1 MPILIHHQKDLIYL
15 TVNKDMT
22 IAKICDAIKTL
33 FTVNKKPVQLMSN
46 ALLLCS
52 ALKRP
57 GLSTILS
64 VANIVKD
71 LEKLGIPTG
80 PMPDGSPNLT
90 VAMTYA
96 IVNEVYRAMREDA
109 VTQSVIGP
117 GSLRITVTGANA
129 GGPFTAV
136 GTNVDVGSSIGIM
149 SPKST

>member
-1 MPILIHHQKDLIYL
+1 
-15 TVNKDMT
+15 MT
-22 IAKICDAIKTL
+22 IAKICDAIKKL
-33 FTVNKKPVQLMSN
+33 FTLNKKPVQLLSN
-46 ALLLCS
+46 ALIICS
-52 ALKRP
+52 LMKRP

-109 VTQSVIGP
+109 VIQSVMKP
-117 GSLRITVTGANA
+117 GDLTIQVSGANA
-129 GGPFTAV
+129 GGPFTAY
-136 GTNVDVGSSIGIM
+136 GTNINIGHMVGLFT
-149 SPKST
+149 PKSN